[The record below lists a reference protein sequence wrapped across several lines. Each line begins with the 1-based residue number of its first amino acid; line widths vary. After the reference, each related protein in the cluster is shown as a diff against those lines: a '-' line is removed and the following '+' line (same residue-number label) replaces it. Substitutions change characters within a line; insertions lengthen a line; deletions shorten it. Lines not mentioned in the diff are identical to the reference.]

1 MALSPSE
8 QPSSSTFST
17 TSSSFLMGDQGHFH
31 DDPDMTFDLSKLL
44 LSVGLS
50 ALALAAVGINSLVI
64 TAILV
69 TRKLRSPAN
78 YLICSLALTDLLV
91 AALVM
96 PVSIVYISE
105 ERWLLGGAL
114 CHLWLG
120 VDVTCCTCSILHLAA
135 IALDRYRAI
144 TDAVAYSQRR
154 TTAHALRTIAAVWLL
169 SVLVSLPPLVW
180 RKQGDGAG
188 VGADDLEEEVDGEVA
203 GAGGHGGDV
212 AQCLIE
218 HDHVAFTVYSTFGAF
233 YVPLLLILVLYY
245 RIFRAARTLQT
256 RRCSRLVNR
265 STVSSVVLPSPSDG
279 DGGGSESGW
288 EKGDGSGTLSPPTL
302 SPTERSFSKQS
313 NDAGDRASC
322 IARTCNSNTKSSAP
336 PPLRPHHPHHHHR
349 PHRTPIAR
357 ERRAALTLGL
367 ILGAFVICW
376 LPFFLKEVIVNSC
389 PSCSTSAAVAEALTW
404 LGYLNSLVN
413 PLIYTIFNQDFKKA
427 FKKLLAFHCR
437 H

>member
-1 MALSPSE
+1 MALPLSSTD
-8 QPSSSTFST
+8 QLFSSSSSS
-17 TSSSFLMGDQGHFH
+17 SSSFLLGEGDPRR
-31 DDPDMTFDLSKLL
+31 DPEMTFDPKKVL
-44 LSVGLS
+44 LSLGLS
-50 ALALAAVGINSLVI
+50 ALAVAAAAINSLVI

-91 AALVM
+91 AVLVM

-105 ERWLLGGAL
+105 ERWALGGLL

-120 VDVTCCTCSILHLAA
+120 VDVTCCTCSIMHLAA

-154 TTAHALRTIAAVWLL
+154 TTRHALRTICAVWLL

-180 RKQGDGAG
+180 RRQGDG
-188 VGADDLEEEVDGEVA
+188 DGEE
-203 GAGGHGGDV
+203 GEGHGV
-212 AQCLIE
+212 TQCLIE

-245 RIFRAARTLQT
+245 RIYRAAQTLQN
-256 RRCSRLVNR
+256 RRSSRL
-265 STVSSVVLPSPSDG
+265 SQHTVSSVVLPG
-279 DGGGSESGW
+279 EGSGTGW
-288 EKGDGSGTLSPPTL
+288 ERDGTLSPPTL
-302 SPTERSFSKQS
+302 SPTERSFSELS
-313 NDAGDRASC
+313 TECDRTRMAGTGTGTGT
-322 IARTCNSNTKSSAP
+322 RTGA
-336 PPLRPHHPHHHHR
+336 PPLRPH
-349 PHRTPIAR
+349 RTTPAAR

-367 ILGAFVICW
+367 ILGAFVVCW

-389 PSCSTSAAVAEALTW
+389 PSCATSAAVADALTW

-437 H
+437 QYS